1 MKIVTLWLAAML
13 VQQVPDP
20 NRIDEARRNIELL
33 ETGQISVYQLTP
45 QQLQDIKDLLAAIE
59 AETPSLSAHERCM
72 AQQRTF
78 YPEPHTALAKE
89 MMERKCGQ
97 PRKGS

>member
-1 MKIVTLWLAAML
+1 MKLLTLSVAAL
-13 VQQVPDP
+13 LFQQAPEP

-33 ETGQISVYQLTP
+33 ESGQISVYQLSP

-59 AETPSLSAHERCM
+59 AEAPTLSAHERCM
-72 AQQRTF
+72 AQQRKF

-97 PRKGS
+97 PGKGP

>member
-13 VQQVPDP
+13 VQQAPDP

-33 ETGQISVYQLTP
+33 ESGQISVYQLSP

-59 AETPSLSAHERCM
+59 AETPSLSAYERCM
-72 AQQRTF
+72 AQQRKF